1 MGTKMADRHK
11 VSTSTWA
18 RDRES
23 RGQRPPGE
31 LGEPKAPLH
40 FAHSYYLG
48 QQIKQGYI
56 MYTIISN
63 VHKLIKIFRWN
74 PSNCIV
80 KCLKIS
86 TKLFENIEKKRWKK
100 SRKFVYIMC
109 RSPFNLTIFFT
120 KLGFYLKLVGRT
132 NHVISRICFK
142 NPKSNSNSGK
152 LLVDHC
158 FSLFYFS
165 NTLIFFKQCGFL
177 SCFRNDP
184 NLYVCPQRKSGE
196 NAWKSRASV
205 GVSKSSSSLR
215 THLWS

>member
-23 RGQRPPGE
+23 RGHRPTGE
-31 LGEPKAPLH
+31 RVEPKAPLH

-74 PSNCIV
+74 RWNCIF

-86 TKLFENIEKKRWKK
+86 TKSFHLELSKWKK
-100 SRKFVYIMC
+100 KTVKKK
-109 RSPFNLTIFFT
+109 SPFNLTIFFT
-120 KLGFYLKLVGRT
+120 KLGFYLRLVGRT

-152 LLVDHC
+152 LLVDHF

-165 NTLIFFKQCGFL
+165 NTLIFF
-177 SCFRNDP
+177 
-184 NLYVCPQRKSGE
+184 
-196 NAWKSRASV
+196 
-205 GVSKSSSSLR
+205 
-215 THLWS
+215 

>member
-1 MGTKMADRHK
+1 
-11 VSTSTWA
+11 
-18 RDRES
+18 
-23 RGQRPPGE
+23 
-31 LGEPKAPLH
+31 
-40 FAHSYYLG
+40 
-48 QQIKQGYI
+48 

-152 LLVDHC
+152 LLIDHFID
-158 FSLFYFS
+158 FSLYS
-165 NTLIFFKQCGFL
+165 DFFKNNVDFFL
-177 SCFRNDP
+177 VFAMTQTCMCVPKGNQEKMRENPELPSVSP
-184 NLYVCPQRKSGE
+184 NRRRRFAPTCEVSGKSGTNFE
-196 NAWKSRASV
+196 FKSR
-205 GVSKSSSSLR
+205 KLSSLENQG
-215 THLWS
+215 LDIF